1 MNSMGLH
8 ASGRR
13 ILLSRILTRPGMA
26 FPGVAFAV
34 PLIIVG
40 LVLVAV
46 GPASALMISFT
57 EPVEG
62 TANIIVA
69 TDIPGSMIMTSL
81 ESASLSAQLV
91 GSVIPE
97 PVSMLI
103 ALREGSLTGPISDL
117 LSVSLSITGALSA
130 SFTSDSEMP
139 LTGSPTVSLV
149 ETGFPQPAFSMSLGA
164 LLGSLAISIQSDLDP
179 ITTTPEPS
187 TLLFLG
193 SALVGLAG
201 FMLRRRP

>member
-13 ILLSRILTRPGMA
+13 ILLSRIFTRPGMA

-81 ESASLSAQLV
+81 ESATLSAAIV
-91 GSVIPE
+91 GAVIPA
-97 PVSMLI
+97 PVSVLI

-130 SFTSDSEMP
+130 SFTSDSETP
-139 LTGSPTVSLV
+139 LTGSPTASLV
-149 ETGFPQPAFSMSLGA
+149 ETGLLQSAFSTSLGP
-164 LLGSLAISIQSDLDP
+164 LGSLAISIQSDLDP

-201 FMLRRRP
+201 VMWRRRP